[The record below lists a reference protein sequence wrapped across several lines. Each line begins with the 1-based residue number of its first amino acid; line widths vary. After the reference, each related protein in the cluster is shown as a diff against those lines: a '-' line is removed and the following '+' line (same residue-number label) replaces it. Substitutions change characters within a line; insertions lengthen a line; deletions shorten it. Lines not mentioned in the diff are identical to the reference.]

1 MKGHWEAHKWQAFGL
16 GGCFWGECVGMGIW
30 ERIRLGR
37 DRGVRGVETGKGM
50 ELRGSACMGG
60 QIVWDEVEMFGAGGF
75 I

>member
-1 MKGHWEAHKWQAFGL
+1 
-16 GGCFWGECVGMGIW
+16 MGIR